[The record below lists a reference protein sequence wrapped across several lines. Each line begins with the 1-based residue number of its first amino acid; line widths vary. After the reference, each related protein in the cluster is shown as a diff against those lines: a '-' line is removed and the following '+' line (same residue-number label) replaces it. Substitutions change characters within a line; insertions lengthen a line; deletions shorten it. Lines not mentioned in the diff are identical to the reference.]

1 MNEKMLNFK
10 KVIYPITNTLLK
22 SVVNFKIYKYYNLI
36 KYEENTNFNPNDYLY
51 PKELNKSND
60 PRIIVMNHSN
70 VHDFPII
77 NQVLKKH
84 FIILSDKNNIEGING
99 FVINM
104 NGCVCLDRENKES
117 RKLAFQKLKEILKLG
132 HDVLIMPEG
141 TWNLTDSVPIM
152 PFSWGVIGLAN
163 ESNVKILPVALE
175 YENKN
180 CYVNIGEYIN
190 VKDFK
195 DKKEAYTYLRDN
207 LATLR
212 WNLWEL
218 KGEFKR
224 EDISKEDF
232 NSYIK
237 FLLSEYPRMDYNEE
251 KKIIY
256 RDYET
261 FDNVMEPIKKLIKR
275 D

>member
-1 MNEKMLNFK
+1 MKKTELNLK
-10 KVIYPITNTLLK
+10 KIIYPITNTLLK
-22 SVVNFKIYKYYNLI
+22 TVVHFKIHKYYNLI
-36 KYEENTNFNPNDYLY
+36 KHENDINFVSDNYKYKN
-51 PKELNKSND
+51 ELKQNKKQK
-60 PRIIVMNHSN
+60 IIVMNHSN

-84 FIILSDKNNIEGING
+84 FIILSDINNIEGING

-104 NGCVCLDRENKES
+104 NGCICLDRENKES
-117 RKLAFQKLKEILKLG
+117 RKKAFEELKKTLELG
-132 HDVLIMPEG
+132 HDILIMPEG
-141 TWNLTDSVPIM
+141 TWNLTDSIPM
-152 PFSWGVIGLAN
+152 LPFSWGVIEL
-163 ESNVKILPVALE
+163 SKTTNVDILPVVLE
-175 YENKN
+175 YENKD

-190 VKDFK
+190 VNNFK
-195 DKKEAYTYLRDN
+195 DKKEAYINLRDT

-218 KGEFKR
+218 KGLYNYEGVSKVEF
-224 EDISKEDF
+224 D
-232 NSYIK
+232 NYIK

-256 RDYET
+256 SDHET
-261 FDNVMEPIKKLIKR
+261 FESVMAPIKKLIKR

>member
-1 MNEKMLNFK
+1 MNKIELNIK
-10 KVIYPITNTLLK
+10 KRIYPITNTLLK
-22 SVVNFKIYKYYNLI
+22 TVVHFKIEKYFNLI
-36 KYEENTNFNPNDYLY
+36 DISKKNV
-51 PKELNKSND
+51 KELKND
-60 PRIIVMNHSN
+60 NGPRIIVMNHSN

-117 RKLAFQKLKEILKLG
+117 RKFAFEELKKILELG

-141 TWNLTDSVPIM
+141 TWNLSDSTPIL
-152 PFSWGVIGLAN
+152 PFSWGVIQLAYDTK
-163 ESNVKILPVALE
+163 VDIQPIVLE
-175 YENKN
+175 YEKKK
-180 CYVNIGEYIN
+180 CYVNIGETIN
-190 VKDFK
+190 VNNFN

-212 WNLWEL
+212 WYLWEL
-218 KGEFKR
+218 KGKYNR
-224 EDISKEDF
+224 NDLSKEEFDD
-232 NSYIK
+232 YVK
-237 FLLSEYPRMDYNEE
+237 FLLSEYPRMDYEEE

-256 RDYET
+256 HDHVTLEE
-261 FDNVMEPIKKLIKR
+261 VMDPIKKLIKR